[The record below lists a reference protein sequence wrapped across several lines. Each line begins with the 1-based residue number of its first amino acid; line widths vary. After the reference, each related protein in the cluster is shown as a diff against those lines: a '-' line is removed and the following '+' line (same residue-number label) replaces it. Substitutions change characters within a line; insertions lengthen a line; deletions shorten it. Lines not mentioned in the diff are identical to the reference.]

1 MFDGPSIGQGR
12 TTSEFAR
19 LRGSHYARSAANSQF
34 APWDDPAAHPLAAQV
49 GAQMLS
55 AGDNAFDAAV
65 AVAATLGVVEP
76 AMPGLEGMGVATCWI
91 AVEQRVLPTSR
102 ITGIR

>member
-34 APWDDPAAHPLAAQV
+34 APWDDPAAHPLAALATTRSMRPSQSRRRWV
-49 GAQMLS
+49 SLS
-55 AGDNAFDAAV
+55 PQCRGWKV
-65 AVAATLGVVEP
+65 WE
-76 AMPGLEGMGVATCWI
+76 
-91 AVEQRVLPTSR
+91 
-102 ITGIR
+102 